1 MLALTLTMQYEFLGI
16 LFKISL
22 LACCRII
29 DGFEAL
35 DDLEKMPVNP
45 KNYKPLSEARITSV
59 TIHANPLAG

>member
-1 MLALTLTMQYEFLGI
+1 MKNMFH
-16 LFKISL
+16 
-22 LACCRII
+22 RVI

-45 KNYKPLSEARITSV
+45 KTFKPLSEARITSI